1 MMKNNIV
8 SARSGIKLQSPETL
22 KFEAIL
28 NSNLFPCIYLG
39 LLVLIAH
46 GNAITFGFAREDIG
60 LLKNLSEWDFWCKV
74 FGYWRPVWCLW
85 LSIQYTLF
93 GLNPHAMHVAS
104 LILYALNGWLA
115 FNLMTVIGIKK
126 SVAIA
131 AVSLWI
137 LMAGNVYASVW
148 ISECNDLLAMF
159 FLLLAS
165 LIWILYCLKNKPSIV
180 FVCLACI
187 CWLLSIMTKEVGML
201 WPIGAVAVT
210 FLRAGH
216 SEKKIY
222 RSWKFYSIMT
232 LPIVFMIF
240 YVCLKILAQGPS
252 AGLNLYEYANHEG
265 MVINCPLTLKFL
277 KMTIHYIEGVF
288 YSFLPLEL
296 FLSWTGLI
304 WGTLVCF
311 CLILCLTTRN
321 KGLFRS
327 NILPLSG
334 GMLWILIF
342 SIHTSFNTSVRTEYI
357 ATLGTAFIICFLF
370 FSTNTKKFFNTTLVF
385 LSFYIG
391 MHIFLGMQVA
401 EYFSPS
407 SPDIISCNA
416 RFINSSKITEE
427 KKDYLRNNLWYVDI
441 DLMTNYENRM
451 FVDKG
456 PWKNAKKAIFQHVII
471 QRFENSHVK

>member
-1 MMKNNIV
+1 MTKQNIV
-8 SARSGIKLQSPETL
+8 STRSEIKLQSPETL

-28 NSNLFPCIYLG
+28 NSKLFPFIYLG

-46 GNAITFGFAREDIG
+46 GNSITFGFAREDIG
-60 LLKNLSEWDFWCKV
+60 LLQNLSEWDFWGKV
-74 FGYWRPVWCLW
+74 FGYWRPIWRLW

-93 GLNPHAMHVAS
+93 GLNPHAMHVVS
-104 LILYALNGWLA
+104 LVLYALNGWLA
-115 FNLMTVIGIKK
+115 FKLMDAIGIKK

-165 LIWILYCLKNKPSIV
+165 LIWIFYCLNNKPSIV
-180 FVCLACI
+180 FVCLACS

-201 WPIGAVAVT
+201 WPIGAVVVT
-210 FLRAGH
+210 FLKWGH

-222 RSWKFYSIMT
+222 RSWKFRLMMT
-232 LPIVFMIF
+232 VPIIFMIL
-240 YVCLKILAQGPS
+240 YICLKIFAQGPS
-252 AGLNLYEYANHEG
+252 AGLNLLEYANQEEIA
-265 MVINCPLTLKFL
+265 VKYPLTLKFL
-277 KMTIHYIEGVF
+277 KMMIHYIEGVL

-304 WGTLVCF
+304 WGTLVSF
-311 CLILCLTTRN
+311 CLFLCLIVRN
-321 KGLFRS
+321 KGLFRL
-327 NILPLSG
+327 NILPLSSG
-334 GMLWILIF
+334 LFWILIF

-370 FSTNTKKFFNTTLVF
+370 FSTNIKKLFNTTLVF

-416 RFINSSKITEE
+416 RFINSPKITEE
-427 KKDYLRNNLWYVDI
+427 KKDYLRNDLWYVDI
-441 DLMTNYENRM
+441 DLMANYENCM

-456 PWKNAKKAIFQHVII
+456 PWKNAKKAIFERLII
-471 QRFENSHVK
+471 QKFENSHIK